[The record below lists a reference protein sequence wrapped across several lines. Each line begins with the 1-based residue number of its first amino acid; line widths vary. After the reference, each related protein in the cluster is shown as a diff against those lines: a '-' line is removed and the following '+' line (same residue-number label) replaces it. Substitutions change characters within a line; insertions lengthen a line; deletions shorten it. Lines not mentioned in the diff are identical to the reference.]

1 MYNAMQFINFI
12 YKHKI
17 IFSLIITGAI
27 FAFFYLPVSHAMF
40 LASIITCITLL
51 ICLHY
56 HDIIRAIHNAFSRP
70 TPIPS
75 SPSAEAWLAT
85 IKAWRARPDSI
96 LMVEATQF
104 RTLEEQKTFIV
115 GLVDIL
121 SEDTAEPVSQ
131 AINSSIINT
140 LSAALKDD
148 SLSLDEATRT
158 RIEQVIEKVQ
168 QFTRTPV
175 EEPPSK
181 QKSPGLE
188 FNNIQEQVNQL
199 QWFCKNHY
207 FTLQAKSL
215 EEQKHYIQA
224 ALPTIEESFIT
235 IYLRP
240 RYQEK
245 PNEAKAILARGF
257 MYSRYSLH
265 TNIENKLYELEDIE
279 QQANYLTKHSSLTEP
294 EITKLLQPLYLQ
306 EPSSIIGVI
315 LRNGTANMEELGELD
330 KEKLALYQDKIAA
343 SNQEQQEYK
352 QTLKEDMRALVLDIQ
367 NNVQDL
373 ISPPDEKTTASLSEW
388 LDERQK
394 IADKWGNIQKQ
405 LMIYHSYYTILSS
418 DPAAA
423 DRLLQQQTI
432 ELIQHK
438 LHEVKLQ
445 LEKAWPILYELLPPE
460 RIEQIDALL
469 HDKEKI
475 ENLAEKLRSLYLFSE
490 EGTDSAPSESL
501 TNQQQKVR
509 KLLCTEYTYKEE
521 IATASKVRP
530 REVYYLANQFWPLDI
545 SSYLL
550 KECLFLSRLPE
561 NQQWEKIEEA
571 IRQYQAESKKKITS
585 ILSIHQEIC
594 LPPINYSRDKNH
606 YNTARETF
614 STNLMLIPQILSAKN
629 KEHQL
634 YTLSSLMVF
643 CLLTLAT
650 LIVLFKVFAAYHSIT
665 LSILTIA
672 FFSLTCYGLITT
684 SYNLHKQVVN
694 PIINPSITGKSM
706 SYQSDTLTQEN
717 NPPIIDKPNNEI
729 DNHAEKLLLRR

>member
-1 MYNAMQFINFI
+1 MQFINFI

>member
-1 MYNAMQFINFI
+1 MQFIDFL

-17 IFSLIITGAI
+17 ILSLIISSAT
-27 FAFFYLPVSHAMF
+27 FAFFYLPVPHAIY
-40 LASIITCITLL
+40 LAGIITCSILL

-56 HDIIRAIHNAFSRP
+56 HDIIHAIHNAFSRP

-131 AINSSIINT
+131 AINSSIIRT

-245 PNEAKAILARGF
+245 PNEAKAILAHSF

-315 LRNGTANMEELGELD
+315 LKNGTANMEELGELD
-330 KEKLALYQDKIAA
+330 KEKLALYRDKIAA

-352 QTLKEDMRALVLDIQ
+352 QTLHKDMVALGLHIK
-367 NNVQDL
+367 NNIRDL
-373 ISPPDEKTTASLSEW
+373 INPPDEETTASLSAW

-394 IADKWGNIQKQ
+394 IADEWGNIQKQ
-405 LMIYHSYYTILSS
+405 LMIYHRYNTILSR

-423 DRLLQQQTI
+423 NRKLQQHTI
-432 ELIQHK
+432 QLIQNK
-438 LHEVKLQ
+438 LNEVKLQ
-445 LEKAWPILYELLPPE
+445 LKKAWPILHELLPPE
-460 RIEQIDALL
+460 RIEQIIALL

-475 ENLAEKLRSLYLFSE
+475 ENPAEKLRSLYLFSE
-490 EGTDSAPSESL
+490 EGTDSSPSESL

-509 KLLCTEYTYKEE
+509 KLLCTEYTYEEE

-530 REVYYLANQFWPLDI
+530 REVYYLANQLFWPLDI

-550 KECLFLSRLPE
+550 KECLFISRLPE

-606 YNTARETF
+606 YNTTRETL
-614 STNLMLIPQILSAKN
+614 STNLMLIPQIWSAKN

-706 SYQSDTLTQEN
+706 SYHADTLTQEN
-717 NPPIIDKPNNEI
+717 NRPIIEEPNNEI
-729 DNHAEKLLLRR
+729 DNHAEKLRLRR